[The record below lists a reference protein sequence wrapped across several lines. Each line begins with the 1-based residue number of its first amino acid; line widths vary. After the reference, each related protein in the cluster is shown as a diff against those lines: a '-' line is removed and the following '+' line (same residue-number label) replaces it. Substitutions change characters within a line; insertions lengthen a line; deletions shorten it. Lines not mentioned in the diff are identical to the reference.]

1 MTVPRLDLVLERLRH
16 RIATAD
22 VLAQAFAEW
31 LGVYELGSGSIGE
44 ISGLWTPREV
54 AIAGLREAT
63 GKAVSR
69 PFSVGLAWLKR
80 REFFRPHVTPVFEA
94 DPLAI
99 LAVAIGTRHIGDPF
113 AKQWIASI
121 ATKSMVDETD
131 PWRKGMLSGATAA
144 ADEGLLHAPAEL
156 LVALASRGI
165 GRADAAAKQAAFEAA
180 LAVDDVPGERCAAR
194 LASIAQP
201 AAPDIPAVHV
211 VRGLLDATLRS
222 DSDLDAFCLD
232 FFPETHR
239 RFTNGMDRVAKQNI
253 LLTTNE
259 PQQIVDNLNLLK
271 KSGRVPSRI
280 PD

>member
-31 LGVYELGSGSIGE
+31 LGVYELGSGAIGE

-69 PFSVGLAWLKR
+69 PFSVGLAWLKS

-99 LAVAIGTRHIGDPF
+99 LAVAIGTRHINDTF
-113 AKQWIASI
+113 AKQWIADI
-121 ATKSMVDETD
+121 ATRSTVDETD
-131 PWRKGMLSGATAA
+131 PWRKGLLSGAVAA
-144 ADEGLLHAPAEL
+144 ANAGLVQAPVEL
-156 LVALASRGI
+156 SVALAAKGI
-165 GRADAAAKQAAFEAA
+165 GLADAAAKRSAFEVA
-180 LAVDDVPGERCAAR
+180 LAIDDASGECCAAR
-194 LASIAQP
+194 LASIAEP
-201 AAPDIPAVHV
+201 AAPDVPELHI
-211 VRGLLDATLRS
+211 VRGLLDAELRS
-222 DSDLDAFCLD
+222 DSDFSAFCLD
-232 FFPETHR
+232 FFPHAYR
-239 RFTNGMDRVAKQNI
+239 RFTNGMDRVEKQNI
-253 LLTTNE
+253 LLGTNE
-259 PQQIVDNLNLLK
+259 PQQIVDNLNILK
-271 KSGRVPSRI
+271 KSGRVPSRM